1 MKYYFDFLL
10 AILLTSF
17 SYYLA
22 GLFISNGLAAW
33 QAFIIGFSVVSL
45 GAITEALK
53 SPIWLIIL
61 IPFPVGM
68 LLLFL
73 FLNSALLTW
82 FISYVITLGIYTIIH
97 LLMSFFFKFHSL
109 IPAWKLS

>member
-1 MKYYFDFLL
+1 MKYYFDLLL

-45 GAITEALK
+45 GA
-53 SPIWLIIL
+53 
-61 IPFPVGM
+61 
-68 LLLFL
+68 
-73 FLNSALLTW
+73 
-82 FISYVITLGIYTIIH
+82 YY
-97 LLMSFFFKFHSL
+97 
-109 IPAWKLS
+109 